1 MTESR
6 AAQPNRRRRIRHKIL
21 TPAYASFTSE
31 SQGTILDLH
40 EIVDLSEDG
49 VAIQCGSPLELNRG
63 FELCLDLAEVGGQIY
78 TTGQVVWSN
87 SSGRAGFRFSDL
99 APASALLL
107 REWLFLNAMAGVAN
121 AQRNP
126 SEVPAIVAPS
136 PAPEAIRP
144 NYSDTLAALTAVQ
157 REIESLGDDL
167 AAALPL
173 LAGRAQTLLRASGS
187 AIALASDDRTVMACR
202 ASSGEDAPPVG
213 ARLQLGSGFSGEC
226 VRTGKLM
233 RCDDSET
240 DERVD
245 RESSRALGIRSL
257 LAAPLRARD
266 KIIGIIEVFSP
277 TPRFFTETDA
287 TVLQRLADITVSAI
301 NRVARSQDPP
311 VAPTAPPSPLPG
323 SVLFAS
329 QPAATGKPTGDSA
342 DKTFHGISLPRS
354 QLIILFCA
362 FAATS
367 LALGFVMRPWIQEK
381 LQAGSESRNQTVL
394 AASQPSEGSPSA
406 TPAAPLSE
414 AQTLNQ
420 LTELAHHGSPA
431 AQYSLGMRYNL
442 GDGVKQDY
450 TQAAQW
456 FSRAAEQGHVL
467 AQGALGEYYNYGR
480 GVPADV
486 SQAYFW
492 SYLAFAGGDEVS
504 KLRLGRLAGQLPH
517 SQVLAIQ
524 QRAEEW
530 FHGHRKPS
538 PVR

>member
-1 MTESR
+1 MTESQ

-21 TPAYASFTSE
+21 TPAYASFTDE
-31 SQGTILDLH
+31 SKGTILDLH

-49 VAIQCGSPLELNRG
+49 VAIQCGSLLELNRG
-63 FELCLDLAEVGGQIY
+63 FELCLDLAEAGGQIY

-121 AQRNP
+121 AQQDTP
-126 SEVPAIVAPS
+126 QAPAFVAPS
-136 PAPEAIRP
+136 PAPEAVRP

-167 AAALPL
+167 AAALQL
-173 LAGRAQTLLRASGS
+173 VARRAQTLLRASGS
-187 AIALASDDRTVMACR
+187 AIALAEDDRTVMACR
-202 ASSGEDAPPVG
+202 ASSGADAPPVG
-213 ARLQLGSGFSGEC
+213 ARLQVGSGFSGEC
-226 VRTGKLM
+226 VRSGKLL

-245 RESSRALGIRSL
+245 RESSRALGIRSI

-266 KIIGIIEVFSP
+266 NVIGIIEVFSP
-277 TPRFFTETDA
+277 APRFFTESDS
-287 TVLQRLADITVSAI
+287 TVLHRLADTIVSAI
-301 NRVARSQDPP
+301 NRAARSQDPP
-311 VAPTAPPSPLPG
+311 VAPAAPPSPLPG

-329 QPAATGKPTGDSA
+329 QPAESGKTTKELA
-342 DKTFHGISLPRS
+342 DKTFHGISLPLS
-354 QLIILFCA
+354 QLIVLVCA
-362 FAATS
+362 FAAIS
-367 LALGFVMRPWIQEK
+367 LALGFLMRPWIQEK
-381 LQAGSESRNQTVL
+381 LQANGESRNHTVL
-394 AASQPSEGSPSA
+394 AASQPPEAPSS
-406 TPAAPLSE
+406 TPAAPLTGG
-414 AQTLNQ
+414 QTLDQ
-420 LTELAHHGSPA
+420 LTDLARQGSA
-431 AQYSLGMRYNL
+431 VAQYSLGMRYNL

-456 FSRAAEQGHVL
+456 FSRAADQGHVL

-480 GVPADV
+480 GVPADA

-517 SQVLAIQ
+517 SRVLAIQ

-538 PVR
+538 PSR